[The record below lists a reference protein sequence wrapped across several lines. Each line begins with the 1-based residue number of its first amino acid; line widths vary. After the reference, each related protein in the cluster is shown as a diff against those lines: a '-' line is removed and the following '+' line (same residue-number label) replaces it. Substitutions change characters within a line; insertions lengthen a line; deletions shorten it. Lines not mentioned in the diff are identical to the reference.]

1 MAFTRRTFTLS
12 ALATG
17 ITAAAHAKSTSV
29 AKAPMPFGPTPS
41 LRQLHWQQMETTA
54 FLHFSVNTF
63 TGREWGLGD
72 EDPNIFNP
80 TAFNADSIILTLKQ
94 GGIKGVI
101 LTCKHHDGFCLWP
114 TKSTDHNISKS
125 KFQNGK
131 GDIVRD
137 ISAAA
142 KKHGLKFGVYVSPW
156 DRNNA
161 NYGKPEYITTYRQQ
175 ITELLTQYGPI
186 FEIWF
191 DGANG
196 GDGFYGGA
204 REKRTIDKHTY
215 YDWPNTWALVRKL
228 QPGTVIFSD
237 AGPDVRWVGNEKGI
251 AAENCWSTVTLL
263 SEDHQHTAVP
273 GDVDT
278 NLSGAGAADGK
289 QWIPAECDVSI
300 RKGWFYH
307 PDEQPKS
314 AATLLDIYEKSVG
327 RGAGLLLNV
336 PPDTR
341 GLIADK
347 DADVLYELAARIQK
361 MFAKNLLR
369 GARLQAG
376 NTRGVRY
383 SPAKMVDGLSTT
395 YFATEDDITDAVI
408 TAHFPKATKV
418 NLLRMREAIALG
430 QRVRSY
436 LLEARI
442 ATGDWAK
449 VASGESIGNCRI
461 VRLEH
466 AVECTELR
474 LSLHGAAGIA
484 LQEWTAS
491 FDQTSQVHTGATHA
505 KVVGPPLTQ
514 YGA

>member
-1 MAFTRRTFTLS
+1 MELTRRTFALS

-17 ITAAAHAKSTSV
+17 ISAAAQTKSVGEPAKV
-29 AKAPMPFGPTPS
+29 GPTPS
-41 LRQLHWQQMETTA
+41 LRQLNWQHMELTA
-54 FLHFSVNTF
+54 FLHFTVNTF

-72 EDPNIFNP
+72 EDPNLFNP
-80 TAFNADSIILTLKQ
+80 TAFNADSILLTLKQ

-125 KFQNGK
+125 TFQGGK

-161 NYGKPEYITTYRQQ
+161 NYGKPEYIATYRQQ

-228 QPGTVIFSD
+228 QPGAVIFSD

-263 SEDHQHTAVP
+263 SEDHAHTAVP

-278 NLSGAGAADGK
+278 KLSGAGSPDGK
-289 QWIPAECDVSI
+289 EWIPAECDVSI
-300 RKGWFYH
+300 RNGWFYH

-327 RGAGLLLNV
+327 RGAGLLLNI

-341 GLIADK
+341 GLIADR
-347 DADVLYELAARIQK
+347 DADVLYEFAARIRK

-369 GARLQAG
+369 GARLQAS
-376 NTRGVRY
+376 NTLGVRF
-383 SPAKMVDGLSTT
+383 SAARLVDGLSTT
-395 YFATEDDITDAVI
+395 YFATEDGVADAVV
-408 TAHFPKATKV
+408 TARFPRPTEV
-418 NLLRMREAIALG
+418 NVIRLREAIALG
-430 QRVRSY
+430 QRVRRY
-436 LLEARI
+436 LLEARSGT
-442 ATGDWAK
+442 ADWVTLA
-449 VASGESIGNCRI
+449 AGESIGNCRI
-461 VRLEH
+461 IRLER
-466 AVECTELR
+466 AVQATELR
-474 LSLHGAAGIA
+474 LTLRSAGPIA
-484 LQEWTAS
+484 LQEWTAALDAPS
-491 FDQTSQVHTGATHA
+491 
-505 KVVGPPLTQ
+505 
-514 YGA
+514 

>member
-1 MAFTRRTFTLS
+1 MGAMELSRRTFVGS

-17 ITAAAHAKSTSV
+17 IAAAAQTKG
-29 AKAPMPFGPTPS
+29 AGAPKPFGPTPT
-41 LRQLHWQQMETTA
+41 LRQLRWQRMETTA
-54 FLHFSVNTF
+54 FLHFTVNTF

-80 TAFNADSIILTLKQ
+80 TEFNADSILLTLKQ

-125 KFQNGK
+125 KFQDGK

-175 ITELLTQYGPI
+175 ITELLTHYGPV
-186 FEIWF
+186 FEVWF

-196 GDGFYGGA
+196 GDGYYGGA
-204 REKRTIDKHTY
+204 KEKRTIDKHTY
-215 YDWPNTWALVRKL
+215 YDWATTWALVRKL
-228 QPGTVIFSD
+228 QPGAVIFSD
-237 AGPDVRWVGNEKGI
+237 AGPDARWVGNERGI

-263 SEDHQHTAVP
+263 SEDHDATAVP

-278 NLSGAGAADGK
+278 KLSGGGSADGT

-307 PDEQPKS
+307 PEEKPKS
-314 AATLLDIYEKSVG
+314 LDELMTIYEKSVG
-327 RGAGLLLNV
+327 RGAGLLLNI

-341 GLIADK
+341 GLIADA
-347 DADVLYELAARIQK
+347 DADVLQAFGTKIQQ
-361 MFAKNLLR
+361 MFATNLLR
-369 GARLQAG
+369 GAKLTAS
-376 NTRGVRY
+376 NVRSASY
-383 SPAKMVDGLSTT
+383 SPAKLVDSLPDSYWSTT
-395 YFATEDDITDAVI
+395 EGTNDATVTAKFAKRTWFNLFRLREEIT
-408 TAHFPKATKV
+408 
-418 NLLRMREAIALG
+418 LG

-436 LLEARI
+436 QIEVRD
-442 ATGDWAK
+442 GNGPWVR

-461 VRLEH
+461 VRLE
-466 AVECTELR
+466 AAIQADEVR
-474 LSLHGAAGIA
+474 LSARCAAPVA
-484 LQEWTAS
+484 LSE
-491 FDQTSQVHTGATHA
+491 FGCFLNRD
-505 KVVGPPLTQ
+505 
-514 YGA
+514 

>member
-1 MAFTRRTFTLS
+1 MGAMKLSRRTFVGS

-17 ITAAAHAKSTSV
+17 ITAAAQTKGTGAPAK
-29 AKAPMPFGPTPS
+29 FGPTPS
-41 LRQLHWQQMETTA
+41 LRQLRWQRMETTA
-54 FLHFSVNTF
+54 FLHFTVNTF

-80 TAFNADSIILTLKQ
+80 TEFNADSIVLTLKQ

-125 KFQNGK
+125 KFQGGK

-175 ITELLTQYGPI
+175 ITELLTHYGPI
-186 FEIWF
+186 FEVWF

-215 YDWPNTWALVRKL
+215 YDWPNTWGLVRKL
-228 QPGTVIFSD
+228 QPGAVIFSD
-237 AGPDVRWVGNEKGI
+237 AGPDIRWVGNERGI
-251 AAENCWSTVTLL
+251 AAENCWNTVTLL
-263 SEDHQHTAVP
+263 SERHDATAVP

-278 NLSGAGAADGK
+278 KLSGAGSADGK
-289 QWIPAECDVSI
+289 EWIPAECDVSI

-307 PDEQPKS
+307 PEEKPKS
-314 AATLLDIYEKSVG
+314 VDALLNIYEKSVG
-327 RGAGLLLNV
+327 HGAGLLLNI

-341 GLIADK
+341 GLIADA
-347 DADVLYELAARIQK
+347 DADVLYAFAARVQK
-361 MFAKNLLR
+361 MFAANLLR
-369 GARLQAG
+369 GAKLTASD
-376 NTRGVRY
+376 VRSATY
-383 SPAKMVDGLSTT
+383 SPAKLVDGNPDTFWSVPDGKTEAT
-395 YFATEDDITDAVI
+395 VTAKFAARTEL
-408 TAHFPKATKV
+408 
-418 NLLRMREAIALG
+418 NLFRLREEISLG
-430 QRVRSY
+430 QRVREFV
-436 LLEARI
+436 LEVRD
-442 ATGDWAK
+442 GSGPWVR
-449 VASGESIGNCRI
+449 VASGEAIGNCRI
-461 VRLEH
+461 VRLEAPIH
-466 AVECTELR
+466 ANEIR
-474 LSLHGAAGIA
+474 LSIRGAAPVA
-484 LQEWTAS
+484 LSEWGC
-491 FDQTSQVHTGATHA
+491 FLNRD
-505 KVVGPPLTQ
+505 
-514 YGA
+514 

>member
-1 MAFTRRTFTLS
+1 MELTRRTFALS

-17 ITAAAHAKSTSV
+17 ITAAAQTKSGAS
-29 AKAPMPFGPTPS
+29 APKPFGPTPS
-41 LRQLHWQQMETTA
+41 LRQLNWQRMETTA
-54 FLHFSVNTF
+54 FLHFTVNTF

-80 TAFNADSIILTLKQ
+80 TEFNADSIILTLKQ

-125 KFQNGK
+125 KFQDGK

-142 KKHGLKFGVYVSPW
+142 KKHGMKFGVYVSPW

-175 ITELLTQYGPI
+175 ITELLTHYGPI

-204 REKRTIDKHTY
+204 HEKRTIDKHTY

-228 QPGTVIFSD
+228 QPGAVIFSD
-237 AGPDVRWVGNEKGI
+237 AGPDIRWVGNERGT

-263 SEDHQHTAVP
+263 SEKHDATAVP

-278 NLSGAGAADGK
+278 KLSGAGSADGK
-289 QWIPAECDVSI
+289 EWIPAECDVSI

-307 PDEQPKS
+307 PDEQPKP

-327 RGAGLLLNV
+327 RGAGLLLNI

-341 GLIADK
+341 GLIADV
-347 DADVLYELAARIQK
+347 DADVLYTFAARVQK
-361 MFAKNLLR
+361 MFTNNLLR
-369 GARLQAG
+369 GARLTAS
-376 NTRGVRY
+376 NTRAPRF
-383 SPAKMVDGLSTT
+383 SAAKLVDGLATT
-395 YFATEDDITDAVI
+395 YFATADSTNDVTL
-408 TAHFPKATKV
+408 TAAFPKPRTL
-418 NLLRMREAIALG
+418 NLVRLREAISLG

-436 LLEARI
+436 QLEVREGSGAWTRI
-442 ATGDWAK
+442 AAGQ
-449 VASGESIGNCRI
+449 SIGNCRI
-461 VRLEH
+461 
-466 AVECTELR
+466 LR
-474 LSLHGAAGIA
+474 LDGAVRATEIRLTVSAAAPVA
-484 LQEWTAS
+484 LSEWSVFLDDAS
-491 FDQTSQVHTGATHA
+491 PH
-505 KVVGPPLTQ
+505 
-514 YGA
+514 